1 MKKIIL
7 FLLFSSN
14 YLFAQQSVNSSGGNG
29 FGGGGSLSFSLGQ
42 IDYVYAN
49 GSNGS
54 VSQGV
59 QQPFEIFMLGTNE
72 IPEITLELSIYPNP
86 TIDILYIKNKN
97 VALEFIYQ
105 LFDVTGKL
113 IASSTKMM
121 RQDQIDVSSFQSGTY
136 ILNIKTNNN
145 ASKSYKIIKK

>member
-86 TIDILYIKNKN
+86 TVDILYIKNKN

-113 IASSTKMM
+113 IASSTKMVQ
-121 RQDQIDVSSFQSGTY
+121 QDQIDVSSFQSGTY

>member
-7 FLLFSSN
+7 FLLFSTN

-29 FGGGGSLSFSLGQ
+29 SGTGGSLSFSLGQ

-86 TIDILYIKNKN
+86 TVDILYIKNKN

-113 IASSTKMM
+113 IASSTKMVQ
-121 RQDQIDVSSFQSGTY
+121 QDQIDVSSFQSGTY

>member
-42 IDYVYAN
+42 IDYVHAN

-59 QQPFEIFMLGTNE
+59 QQPFEFFVLGTNE

-86 TIDILYIKNKN
+86 TVDILYIKNKN
-97 VALEFIYQ
+97 IALEFIYQ

-113 IASSTKMM
+113 IASSTKMVQ
-121 RQDQIDVSSFQSGTY
+121 QDQIDVSSFQSGTY

>member
-29 FGGGGSLSFSLGQ
+29 SGTGGSLSFSLGQ

-86 TIDILYIKNKN
+86 TVDILYIKNKN

>member
-113 IASSTKMM
+113 IASSTKMVQ
-121 RQDQIDVSSFQSGTY
+121 QDQIDVSSFQSGTY

>member
-7 FLLFSSN
+7 FLLFSTN

-29 FGGGGSLSFSLGQ
+29 SGTGGSLSFSLGQ

-86 TIDILYIKNKN
+86 TVDILYIKNKN

>member
-29 FGGGGSLSFSLGQ
+29 SGTGGSLSFSLGQ

>member
-7 FLLFSSN
+7 FLLFSTN

-86 TIDILYIKNKN
+86 TVDILYIKNKN

-113 IASSTKMM
+113 IASSTKMVQ
-121 RQDQIDVSSFQSGTY
+121 QDQIDVSSFQSGTY